1 MNVEVFAVFSAKQV
15 LGIDAE
21 LNLTFII
28 EAALLKSSQVTNH
41 Q

>member
-28 EAALLKSSQVTNH
+28 EAALLDSADATSS
-41 Q
+41 